1 MVHVFV
7 RAAPAVLFTTQMP
20 MNLTDSTATTEAV
33 TQAMVTADPNV
44 TTPDPRAENG
54 GPYIEFTADFTS
66 YFLGMLI

>member
-1 MVHVFV
+1 
-7 RAAPAVLFTTQMP
+7 

-33 TQAMVTADPNV
+33 TQAMVTVDPNV

-66 YFLGMLI
+66 YFLGM